1 MLEINNP
8 PKVKIEFF
16 KDQNINNINCFSN
29 EGNGWDQSKLEIERN
44 FLKINFEDK
53 FNTRR
58 GRINCS
64 LKDEDGWRWF
74 GIQFVIKNIK
84 EN

>member
-1 MLEINNP
+1 M
-8 PKVKIEFF
+8 KVEFY
-16 KDQNINNINCFSN
+16 KDQKINNINCYSN
-29 EGNGWDQSKLEIERN
+29 EGNSWDSSKLKIEN
-44 FLKINFEDK
+44 NILKINFRDK

-64 LKDEDGWRWF
+64 LKDEMGCRWF
-74 GIQFVIKNIK
+74 GIQFIVKNIK

>member
-1 MLEINNP
+1 M
-8 PKVKIEFF
+8 KVEFF
-16 KDQNINNINCFSN
+16 KEQKISNINCYSN
-29 EGNGWDQSKLEIERN
+29 EGNGWDSSKLKIEN
-44 FLKINFEDK
+44 NILKINFRDK

-64 LKDEDGWRWF
+64 MKDEMGWRWF
-74 GIQFVIKNIK
+74 GMQFIVKNIK